1 MGRKVKS
8 IALSLGERTELEE
21 GHRRSKS
28 PVFSKRCHII
38 LLKSQQRSS
47 KEIGKILSI
56 TDQAVNHWVKRY
68 QKDG

>member
-1 MGRKVKS
+1 MGRTIKLIDLS
-8 IALSLGERTELEE
+8 TQERIALEE
-21 GHRRSKS
+21 GYSRSKS